1 MSEKQHRF
9 SIIFEELDR
18 LSVEPEIRF
27 ESGELEE
34 YEEIQALRKIVLEMQ
49 NPVQTYFAST

>member
-18 LSVEPEIRF
+18 LSVEPEILF
-27 ESGELEE
+27 EPGELEE

-49 NPVQTYFAST
+49 TPVQTYFTST

>member
-49 NPVQTYFAST
+49 TPVQTYFAST

>member
-1 MSEKQHRF
+1 MSDKQHKF

-18 LSVEPEIRF
+18 LSVEPEFQF
-27 ESGELEE
+27 ESGELDE

-49 NPVQTYFAST
+49 TPLQTYFTST

>member
-27 ESGELEE
+27 EPDELEE

-49 NPVQTYFAST
+49 TPVQTYFTST